1 MPKKTVD
8 SYADDIQHIHT
19 ELNKLPEYHP
29 EYEKLEKKLSSQ
41 LGKWANL
48 ADIVV
53 FAASNEQDPYTELE
67 LGLPVQPMALKSKSG
82 YRQVAD
88 YLFQVNGIWSTLA
101 VERKGV
107 TRNNGN
113 MKSCDLYST
122 LFNNSNRNRFKNEY
136 IRFQADLRLKSF
148 KVLVECSYEDFL
160 SYTPLFNGNKRNS
173 NHNGASINSRIG
185 TITSLEEDGCHII
198 WTGNRERAIE
208 MYRSMIRMWIIKNY
222 ASILDLKT

>member
-1 MPKKTVD
+1 MSKKTVD
-8 SYADDIQHIHT
+8 SYVNDISSLHT
-19 ELNKLPEYHP
+19 ELNKIPEYHP
-29 EYEKLEKKLSSQ
+29 DYEKTNNKLSGQ
-41 LGKWANL
+41 VRKWADMT
-48 ADIVV
+48 DIIV
-53 FAASNEQDPYTELE
+53 FAASNEQDPFTEQE
-67 LGLPVQPMALKSKSG
+67 LGLPIQPMALKLKSG

-113 MKSCDLYST
+113 MRSCDLYST
-122 LFNNSNRNRFKNEY
+122 LFNKSNRTRFKNEY
-136 IRFQADLRLKSF
+136 LRFKADLRLTSF
-148 KVLVECSYEDFL
+148 KVLCECNYEDFL
-160 SYTPLFNGNKRNS
+160 SYTPLFNGNNRNLD
-173 NHNGASINSRIG
+173 HNGASINSRIG

-222 ASILDLKT
+222 ASVLGLN